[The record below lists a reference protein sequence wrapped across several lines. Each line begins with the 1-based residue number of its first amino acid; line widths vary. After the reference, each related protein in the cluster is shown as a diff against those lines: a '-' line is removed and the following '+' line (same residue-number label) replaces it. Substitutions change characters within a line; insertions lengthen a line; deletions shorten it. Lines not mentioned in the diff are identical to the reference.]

1 MNLEQKTITSV
12 EVADMVGKEHK
23 ELLTKQGQQS
33 FYALK
38 ESIKTEIG
46 VMCKLFSGLPVF
58 FRIRFYF
65 LSEIKFYGGGEVK
78 VLDGAG
84 VGFITI
90 EKWK

>member
-1 MNLEQKTITSV
+1 MR
-12 EVADMVGKEHK
+12 
-23 ELLTKQGQQS
+23 
-33 FYALK
+33 
-38 ESIKTEIG
+38 IKTEIG

-78 VLDGAG
+78 ALDGAG

>member
-1 MNLEQKTITSV
+1 
-12 EVADMVGKEHK
+12 
-23 ELLTKQGQQS
+23 
-33 FYALK
+33 
-38 ESIKTEIG
+38 
-46 VMCKLFSGLPVF
+46 MCKLFSGLPVF

>member
-1 MNLEQKTITSV
+1 MR
-12 EVADMVGKEHK
+12 
-23 ELLTKQGQQS
+23 
-33 FYALK
+33 
-38 ESIKTEIG
+38 IKTETSA
-46 VMCKLFSGLPVF
+46 MRKLFSGLCVF
-58 FRIRFYF
+58 FGVRFYF